1 SWRDRCRSAR
11 TSNRDD
17 ASWRSPLSDF
27 LRNAIG
33 ESGFLTAVAEL
44 IPTFPLLP
52 STMAHRFPTRPA
64 RAGPGLVRPVRRR
77 ATDVPEEGRTGPPPL
92 LKLPVRHQHKVNL
105 FCGVGCYSPWSSSV
119 LPAHAGMIRAGLV
132 VAARPPCAPR
142 TRGDDP
148 PSSRQCH
155 LPETCSPHT
164 RG

>member
-1 SWRDRCRSAR
+1 

-77 ATDVPEEGRTGPPPL
+77 ATDVPEEGRRGSPPL
-92 LKLPVRHQHKVNL
+92 LKLPVRQQHKVNL
-105 FCGVGCYSPWSSSV
+105 FSGGGCYSPWSSSV
-119 LPAHAGMIRAGLV
+119 LPAHAGMIPATGRTPAPSC
-132 VAARPPCAPR
+132 RAPR

-148 PSSRQCH
+148 
-155 LPETCSPHT
+155 
-164 RG
+164 